1 MSDPKSDVLIQL
13 ANIGADVVTGN
24 YAGAVAQLPKLGE
37 LLAVL
42 APAIDASA
50 LDPDD
55 RAAEDAKADAEISKP

>member
-1 MSDPKSDVLIQL
+1 VSDPKADILLQL

-24 YAGAVAQLPKLGE
+24 YADAVAQLPKLGE

-50 LDPDD
+50 LDPGD
-55 RAAEDAKADAEISKP
+55 RAAVDAAVDAEITKP

>member
-1 MSDPKSDVLIQL
+1 MSDPKADILMQL
-13 ANIGADVVTGN
+13 ATVTADVVTGN

-50 LDPDD
+50 LDPGD
-55 RAAEDAKADAEISKP
+55 RAAVDATVDAEVTKP

>member
-24 YAGAVAQLPKLGE
+24 YAGAVAGLPKLGE

-42 APAIDASA
+42 APAIDAPA
-50 LDPDD
+50 LDPGD
-55 RAAEDAKADAEISKP
+55 RAAEDAKADAEVGK